1 MKHITILVGILGFL
15 VACSN
20 PVATPTV
27 MPTPVLPPPTIMSTP
42 APSIATQ
49 PAEPIVTAQPVTIAP
64 YEDIDWQL
72 TELNGK
78 PITQTPPPTINFTNW
93 MSISG
98 AGFCNNYSGNYS
110 GGMSSILIGN
120 IAYTEKAC
128 ADQSLM
134 SLESAYFDTI
144 ITVMYLTATNDT
156 LTLFSANETP
166 VAIFTK
172 K

>member
-1 MKHITILVGILGFL
+1 MKRITILVGILGFL

-20 PVATPTV
+20 SLATTTV
-27 MPTPVLPPPTIMSTP
+27 MPTPILSTPMIVSTP
-42 APSIATQ
+42 APSITTQ
-49 PAEPIVTAQPVTIAP
+49 PAEPIVTTQPVTIAP

-72 TELNGK
+72 TELNGE
-78 PITQTPPPTINFTNW
+78 PITQTPPPTIKFTNM

-98 AGFCNNYSGNYS
+98 AGFCNSYSGNYS

-120 IAYTEKAC
+120 IASTQKAC